1 MAEDGKNEANLEDA
15 LDLSG
20 LGSFDF
26 TPDWARGRSDDKSK
40 YARFEAREERRADE
54 GRGRLG
60 GNAPRGRDDGGR
72 RPPRRASP
80 SDGERRRD
88 PSGDRRG
95 PRQPFGE
102 RRRGDGQGRPQRP
115 FVKPLDVDVRILP
128 SQKDLGTIIKQIQT
142 TKLAYPLKQLVM
154 FFLDHPEACILRLSP
169 KEGADVH
176 FHQCKACGHLAFSAD
191 ELQAHV
197 LSAHL
202 SDYYDAEEVDC
213 EPPKGSFSCVARC
226 GMSGVLLGPPNLHG
240 YDARIREVIRGKFPA
255 MDESAFRARIEMVHD
270 ADVVEEWRK
279 SVTKK
284 TVYRR
289 RPAKDAAKQEG
300 DAPEAP
306 ALDREAAEREF
317 RREIAPGLMS
327 EPKTPDFTAE
337 AALKT
342 ENLPLLFACRDAL
355 NRERRRPHDLSRA
368 LRGAFH
374 HRKLVFFRANA
385 SDGQE
390 FVCAVAPTPLD
401 VAHAIPDLVELVKYV
416 EEHPD
421 QHRQAVVAALSGGDA
436 KKASAVRQHLSWL
449 VERGNLVNFSV
460 GILSAPETH
469 PRFRP
474 PRRAAAPAEAKPQE
488 NAGKKAEEEAKPAE
502 AAAPASETSAPEP
515 SAPAPETPAPTAEAP
530 ALAPEAVPPP
540 VAAEAPVAEVPAP
553 AEAPAAEP
561 AVETPVAETAG
572 SSEPAA
578 AEEKTAENA

>member
-26 TPDWARGRSDDKSK
+26 TPDWARGRSDDKAK
-40 YARFEAREERRADE
+40 YAHFEAREERRADE
-54 GRGRLG
+54 GRGRFG

-72 RPPRRASP
+72 RPPRRGAP
-80 SDGERRRD
+80 SDGDRQRSA
-88 PSGDRRG
+88 PGDRRG
-95 PRQPFGE
+95 PRQPFGD
-102 RRRGDGQGRPQRP
+102 RRRGEGQGRPQRP

-142 TKLAYPLKQLVM
+142 TRLAYPLKQLVM

-213 EPPKGSFSCVARC
+213 EPPKGNFSCVARC

-240 YDARIREVIRGKFPA
+240 YDARIREVIRGRFPT
-255 MDESAFRARIEMVHD
+255 MDEAVFRARIEMVHD

-289 RPAKDAAKQEG
+289 RPAKDAAKPEG
-300 DAPEAP
+300 EAAEVP

-390 FVCAVAPTPLD
+390 FVCAMKPAPLD
-401 VAHAIPDLVELVKYV
+401 VAHAIEPLVELVKYV

-421 QHRQAVVAALSGGDA
+421 QHRQAVVAALSGGDD
-436 KKASAVRQHLSWL
+436 KKAAAVRQHLSWL

-460 GILSAPETH
+460 GILAAPETH

-474 PRRAAAPAEAKPQE
+474 PRRASAPAEAKAEE
-488 NAGKKAEEEAKPAE
+488 NAEKKAEEKATPAETAAPAPTLETPAAAETAAPAAPEAPVVEPVAESSAAPEVPVAESVAEAPAEE
-502 AAAPASETSAPEP
+502 AAAP
-515 SAPAPETPAPTAEAP
+515 
-530 ALAPEAVPPP
+530 
-540 VAAEAPVAEVPAP
+540 VAEPAP
-553 AEAPAAEP
+553 A
-561 AVETPVAETAG
+561 
-572 SSEPAA
+572 EPAA
-578 AEEKTAENA
+578 AEENAAENA

>member
-40 YARFEAREERRADE
+40 YAHFEAREERRADE
-54 GRGRLG
+54 GRGRFG
-60 GNAPRGRDDGGR
+60 GSAPRGRDDGGR
-72 RPPRRASP
+72 RPPRRGAP
-80 SDGERRRD
+80 SDGERQRGA
-88 PSGDRRG
+88 SGDRRG
-95 PRQPFGE
+95 ERRPFGERQPFGD
-102 RRRGDGQGRPQRP
+102 RRRGEGQGHPQRP

-169 KEGADVH
+169 KEGADIR

-240 YDARIREVIRGKFPA
+240 YDARIREVIRGKFPT

-289 RPAKDAAKQEG
+289 RPAKDAAKPEG
-300 DAPEAP
+300 DAPETP

-317 RREIAPGLMS
+317 RRDIAPGLMS
-327 EPKTPDFTAE
+327 EPKTPDLTAE

-390 FVCAVAPTPLD
+390 FVCAVAPAPLD

-436 KKASAVRQHLSWL
+436 KKASVVRQHLFWL

-474 PRRAAAPAEAKPQE
+474 PRRAAAEAKPQE
-488 NAGKKAEEEAKPAE
+488 NAEKKAEETAKPAE
-502 AAAPASETSAPEP
+502 AAAPAPVPEV
-515 SAPAPETPAPTAEAP
+515 AATAETPAPAAP
-530 ALAPEAVPPP
+530 
-540 VAAEAPVAEVPAP
+540 EVPAAEP
-553 AEAPAAEP
+553 VAEAPAAAP
-561 AVETPVAETAG
+561 VAETPVAEPAPASAEPAAEAAVSE

-578 AEEKTAENA
+578 AEEKAAENA